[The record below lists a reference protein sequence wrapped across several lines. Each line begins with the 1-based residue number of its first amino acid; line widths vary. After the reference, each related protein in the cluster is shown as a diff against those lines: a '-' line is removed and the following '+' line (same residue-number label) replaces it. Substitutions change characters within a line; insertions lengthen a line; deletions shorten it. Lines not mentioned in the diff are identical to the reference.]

1 MAHRIGTDRNQLL
14 LLPPGLDEY
23 IDENNPVKVIDV
35 FVDSPDLKE
44 TGFKNS
50 IPDEKGC
57 PPYNPGDL
65 LKLYLYGYLNRIR
78 SSRKL
83 EKECTRNIEVIW
95 LLNQLRP
102 RYRTIAYFREHNSK
116 AIKSVFRQFVVMMK
130 KWDLIAGDLLAVDG
144 SKFRAVNSK
153 RNNYNQ
159 QKIQRHLNYI
169 HQKTDSEISLIF
181 LCYNLK
187 RVMYILGIIGILKA
201 IKAFS
206 QCFGSFLNCFS
217 TFFKVNPSCFVQL
230 NPLSRKMVF
239 LT

>member
-14 LLPPGLDEY
+14 LLPPSLDEY

-35 FVDSPDLKE
+35 FVDSLDLKE
-44 TGFKNS
+44 KGFKYS
-50 IPDEKGC
+50 IPLEKGC

-83 EKECTRNIEVIW
+83 EKECIRNIEVIW

-102 RYRTIAYFREHNSK
+102 KYRTIAYFREHNSK

-130 KWDLIAGDLLAVDG
+130 KWDLIAGDILAVDG

-153 RNNYNQ
+153 KNRENAN
-159 QKIQRHLNYI
+159 
-169 HQKTDSEISLIF
+169 
-181 LCYNLK
+181 
-187 RVMYILGIIGILKA
+187 
-201 IKAFS
+201 
-206 QCFGSFLNCFS
+206 
-217 TFFKVNPSCFVQL
+217 
-230 NPLSRKMVF
+230 
-239 LT
+239 